1 MEIQKIFSNTEDE
14 NEKLYSVLMTEGEVA
29 FYSEFQKEF
38 NSKSQKMLRKAFD
51 IKQGL
56 KDPVIKDHIRIT
68 KTYFP
73 DRLKDKDFL
82 KSLKDS
88 TVHKGRQ
95 ISKSLWN
102 ETNPTKIHTK
112 INERASMAEWNKL
125 VNK

>member
-14 NEKLYSVLMTEGEVA
+14 NEKLYSVIMDEEELA
-29 FYSEFQKEF
+29 LYSEFQKEF
-38 NSKSQKMLRKAFD
+38 NSKSQKMLRKAFE

-56 KDPVIKDHIRIT
+56 KDPGIKDHIRIT

-88 TVHKGRQ
+88 TVRKGRQ
-95 ISKSLWN
+95 INKSLWN
-102 ETNPTKIHTK
+102 ETNPTKSHTK

>member
-14 NEKLYSVLMTEGEVA
+14 NEKLYSVLMTEDEVA

-88 TVHKGRQ
+88 TVRKGRQ
-95 ISKSLWN
+95 INKSLWN
-102 ETNPTKIHTK
+102 ETNPTKIHRK

>member
-14 NEKLYSVLMTEGEVA
+14 NEKLYSVIVGEEELA
-29 FYSEFQKEF
+29 LYSEFQKEF

-56 KDPVIKDHIRIT
+56 KDPGIKDHIRIT

-73 DRLKDKDFL
+73 DRLKNKEFL

-112 INERASMAEWNKL
+112 INERAGMAELNKL